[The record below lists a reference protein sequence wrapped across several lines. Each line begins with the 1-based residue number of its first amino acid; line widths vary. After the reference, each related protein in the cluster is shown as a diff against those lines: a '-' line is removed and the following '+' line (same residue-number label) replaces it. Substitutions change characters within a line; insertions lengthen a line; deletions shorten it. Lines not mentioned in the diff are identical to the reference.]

1 MRMEAVISNGYAPG
15 AIGRVAELHA
25 LYYSRNWGFG
35 VFFEAK
41 IASEMS
47 EFLLQFDP
55 AKDGFWTARQDGRIH
70 GSITIVGPREKG
82 GSAHLRWFI
91 LSDEQR
97 STGLGNRLIGEA
109 LNFCR
114 RRNYKQV
121 YLWTFAGL
129 DAARHLYV
137 KNGFWLAEE
146 IPGEQWGKTVLEQ
159 RYVLDLV

>member
-1 MRMEAVISNGYAPG
+1 MEAVISNGYTPG

-47 EFLLQFDP
+47 HFLLQFDP
-55 AKDGFWTARQDGRIH
+55 AKDGFWTARLGGRIH
-70 GSITIVGPREKG
+70 GSITIVGPRGKQG
-82 GSAHLRWFI
+82 GAHLRWFI

-97 STGLGNRLIGEA
+97 GTGLGNRLIGEA
-109 LNFCR
+109 LDFCR
-114 RRNYKQV
+114 RHDYRQV

-137 KNGFWLAEE
+137 KNGFRLAEE
-146 IPGEQWGKTVLEQ
+146 MLGEQWGKTVLEQ
-159 RYVLDLV
+159 RYVLDLA